1 MRTHL
6 TTMIAVIVLVVGAFQ
21 LAPFSSPAS
30 AEWRDNSDQLPGM
43 EDSSDAIAGGAVV
56 ALAVAAVVG
65 IVYAITAW
73 GKKPHADTAA
83 SQPPVDD
90 NAGLAALQDL
100 NTDPGLPR
108 TGPTDRLVVT
118 GLSVTF

>member
-6 TTMIAVIVLVVGAFQ
+6 KKMIAVVVLVVGVSQ

-65 IVYAITAW
+65 IVYAITRW
-73 GKKPHADTAA
+73 GKTPQDGTEV

-90 NAGLAALQDL
+90 NTGLAALQALDSVA
-100 NTDPGLPR
+100 R
-108 TGPTDRLVVT
+108 TGPTDRLLVT
-118 GLSVTF
+118 GLSVEF